1 MLNRYQTTHPGAVR
15 LLVVA
20 LCLPCLSY
28 ASTAPRH
35 PVRVWATYGVGAGS
49 MAYAGALGV
58 SFQTGHDLFTARAA
72 GTGVPFV
79 NVGLGDIGLLY
90 GRSSADGCTN
100 ASVSAGLSYTSG
112 RVYGRDV
119 RTIGVPVEASVT
131 LLPCAYVGIGVGVF
145 GNLNLTLPFC
155 GGTIFLRVGKLR

>member
-1 MLNRYQTTHPGAVR
+1 
-15 LLVVA
+15 
-20 LCLPCLSY
+20 
-28 ASTAPRH
+28 
-35 PVRVWATYGVGAGS
+35 

>member
-1 MLNRYQTTHPGAVR
+1 MLNRYRTIRLGFTR

-20 LCLPCLSY
+20 LCVPCLSY
-28 ASTAPRH
+28 ASTTPRH

-49 MAYAGALGV
+49 MAYAGTLGV
-58 SFQTGHDLFTARAA
+58 SFQTGHDLFTARVA
-72 GTGVPFV
+72 GTGVPFFG
-79 NVGLGDIGLLY
+79 VGMGDIGLLY
-90 GRSSADGCTN
+90 GRSSADRYTN
-100 ASVSAGLSYTSG
+100 ASISAGLSCASG
-112 RVYGRDV
+112 RVHGRDI

-155 GGTIFLRVGKLR
+155 GGVIFLRLGKLR